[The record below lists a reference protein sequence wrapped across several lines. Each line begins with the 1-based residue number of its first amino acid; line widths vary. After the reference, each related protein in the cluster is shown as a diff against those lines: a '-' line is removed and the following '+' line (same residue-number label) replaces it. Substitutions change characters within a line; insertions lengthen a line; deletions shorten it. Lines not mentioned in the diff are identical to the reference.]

1 MLTFSYLL
9 PCKHLMK
16 SQILTLKQ
24 ASHEINGL
32 NAQAFLSLSTDFNNL
47 NTKCNGKQN
56 NASYASSLLTP
67 IEATPL
73 SKWFQSMYVT

>member
-1 MLTFSYLL
+1 
-9 PCKHLMK
+9 MK

-32 NAQAFLSLSTDFNNL
+32 NAQAFLSLSTNFSNLTTKFNSR
-47 NTKCNGKQN
+47 QN
-56 NASYASSLLTP
+56 NVSYASSLLSTN
-67 IEATPL
+67 ETTPL